1 MKGIDRRSFIKKSFM
16 GIIGG
21 GIMSLADFSSTQEE
35 ADADSPRIKEYRTLG
50 RT

>member
-1 MKGIDRRSFIKKSFM
+1 
-16 GIIGG
+16 
-21 GIMSLADFSSTQEE
+21 MSRADVSSTLEE

>member
-1 MKGIDRRSFIKKSFM
+1 M
-16 GIIGG
+16 GIIGS
-21 GIMSLADFSSTQEE
+21 GIMSRVDVSSTQEE